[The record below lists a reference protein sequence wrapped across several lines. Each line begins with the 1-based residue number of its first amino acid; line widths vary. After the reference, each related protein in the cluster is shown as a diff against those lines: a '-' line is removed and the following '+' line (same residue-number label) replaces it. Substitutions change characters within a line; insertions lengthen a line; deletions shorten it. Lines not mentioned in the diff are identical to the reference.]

1 LLTKQIKKTKTTPGR
16 RGKMQAR
23 SNPLGFASAGVLLSS
38 PAAAQADQLSGG
50 PGVVQS
56 AAIDTEDAFTT
67 RRRNRQ

>member
-1 LLTKQIKKTKTTPGR
+1 
-16 RGKMQAR
+16 MQAR